1 MQRTRATRSHAAS
14 LPASPSGSA
23 FQTGSAASSPLQRS
37 ATTEIGAA
45 NGRGSDYGTSTPMP
59 LSAVPSA
66 ATLAGQLSGRSSP
79 RGWNA
84 SRGVDSR
91 QTQELDAGDEQDEA
105 GVKTTQAD
113 KGKSVARETAPS
125 SAAGSETIA
134 GGHAHSSTAPQN
146 ENDDDD
152 EEAQRKRQIERVL
165 KRAQAAKVSSLV
177 APVSRACPLTRCP
190 SSEEISSR
198 ATFGIGSS
206 SPRSRTEEAG
216 RTSSST

>member
-37 ATTEIGAA
+37 ATVRATGGA
-45 NGRGSDYGTSTPMP
+45 NGRGSDYGTSTSMP

-66 ATLAGQLSGRSSP
+66 ATLSGQLSGRSSP
-79 RGWNA
+79 RGQNA

-91 QTQELDAGDEQDEA
+91 QTQQLDADNNDEQDEA
-105 GVKTTQAD
+105 RETRSD
-113 KGKSVARETAPS
+113 KGKGVAREAAAS

-134 GGHAHSSTAPQN
+134 GGHANPTAPRK
-146 ENDDDD
+146 DDDD
-152 EEAQRKRQIERVL
+152 DEAQRKRQIERVL
-165 KRAQAAKVSSLV
+165 KRAQAAKVRPAGAS
-177 APVSRACPLTRCP
+177 APDPSPLTDCP

-198 ATFGIGSS
+198 ATFGIGSN
-206 SPRSRTEEAG
+206 SPRSRTREAG
-216 RTSSST
+216 RTSS